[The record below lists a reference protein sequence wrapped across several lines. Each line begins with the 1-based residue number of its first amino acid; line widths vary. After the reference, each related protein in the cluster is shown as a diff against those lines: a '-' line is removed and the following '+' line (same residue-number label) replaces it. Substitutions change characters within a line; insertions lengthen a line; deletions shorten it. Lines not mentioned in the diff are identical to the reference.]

1 MRTAAA
7 FAGALGAC
15 LLATT
20 ATVAAQGG
28 LRLDGSLPT
37 GSTPALLQHVTIE
50 QHLDKQIPLDL
61 RFRDEAGRDVTLADY
76 FRKGRPVVLAPV
88 YYECPM
94 LCTQVLNGLVTALR
108 VVTLNPGSDFDIL
121 AVSFDPKE
129 PAGLARDKKAAYLDR
144 YSRPGTEAGWH
155 FLTGPQES
163 ITPLMD
169 AIGFKYAYDPA
180 IDQYAHPAAI
190 LVLTPDGKVSR
201 YFLGIEFSARDLRF
215 GLVDASAGR
224 VGSAIERA
232 VITWCYHYD
241 PKTGKYGLITMRLV
255 QAGGILTIATMG
267 VFWLL
272 MFKAEG
278 RRHKAEAAL

>member
-1 MRTAAA
+1 MRHAAL
-7 FAGALGAC
+7 LGVC

-28 LRLDGSLPT
+28 MRLDGSLPT
-37 GSTPALLQHVTIE
+37 GTTPDMLRHVTIE
-50 QHLDKQIPLDL
+50 QHLDTQIPLDL
-61 RFRDEAGRDVTLADY
+61 KFRDEAGRDVTLRDY
-76 FRKGRPVVLAPV
+76 FQKGRPLILAPV

-94 LCTQVLNGLVTALR
+94 LCTQVLNGLTTALR
-108 VVTLNPGSDFDIL
+108 VVTLNPGKDFDIL

-129 PAGLARDKKAAYLDR
+129 PAGLARDKKKAYVDR

-155 FLTGPQES
+155 FLTGSQES
-163 ITPLMD
+163 ITPLME
-169 AIGFKYAYDPA
+169 AIGFKYTYDPA
-180 IDQYAHPAAI
+180 IDQYAHPAAVM
-190 LVLTPDGKVSR
+190 VLTPDGKVSR

-215 GLVDASAGR
+215 GLVEASAGR
-224 VGSAIERA
+224 IGSAIERA

-241 PKTGKYGLITMRLV
+241 PTTGKYGLITMRLV
-255 QAGGILTIATMG
+255 QAGGILTIVAVG

-278 RRHKAEAAL
+278 RRQKAEAAL